1 MVDRD
6 MFMRYRGG
14 GIGHQLPRDATE
26 LTEKDDG
33 WEDTPDDEDTEVP
46 ENDPELRQDIR
57 ENDEIEGGD
66 TEVIEKDLELRQD
79 DDDEEIEEERDS
91 DEEVDYG
98 YKSAGEAEEEE
109 EEEEEAGEDE
119 CEDEGLGAE
128 DGEDPSDLNDDDEY
142 DTL

>member
-1 MVDRD
+1 

-46 ENDPELRQDIR
+46 ENDPELRQDIC
-57 ENDEIEGGD
+57 ENKEIDGGNM
-66 TEVIEKDLELRQD
+66 EVIDA

-91 DEEVDYG
+91 DEEADYG